1 MKKLL
6 LMGAMVGVVGSAQAV
21 VVYSQNWDSGI
32 DTSGWSSTDDNG
44 SGLFWT
50 DRAAVNAGNY
60 ASSIAADQ
68 SNAPIASSSFFGV
81 TDNGFDTS
89 LRSPAISL
97 AGFANA
103 AMTIDINFQKFIENV
118 EGDQLEVL
126 ASSDDTSWTELEIFE
141 VDTPVN
147 GWQVLNS
154 GVTKSYNLSAFD
166 GGDLFLRFRYVD
178 TNAFAWEWYAQVDNL
193 QVTADAVPEP
203 ASMVAL
209 GAGLLALARRRRSK

>member
-50 DRAAVNAGNY
+50 DRADANAGNY

-68 SNAPIASSSFFGV
+68 SNAPIASSTFFGV
-81 TDNGFDTS
+81 ADDGFDTS
-89 LRSPAISL
+89 LRSSAISL

-103 AMTIDINFQKFIENV
+103 AMTIDINFQKFVENV
-118 EGDQLEVL
+118 EGDEFEIM
-126 ASSDDTSWTELEIFE
+126 ASSDETSWTTLELFEI
-141 VDTPVN
+141 DTPIN
-147 GWQVLNS
+147 GTFVLNS
-154 GVTKSYNLSAFD
+154 GVTKSYDLSAFD

-178 TNAFAWEWYAQVDNL
+178 PTPGAWEWYAQVDNL